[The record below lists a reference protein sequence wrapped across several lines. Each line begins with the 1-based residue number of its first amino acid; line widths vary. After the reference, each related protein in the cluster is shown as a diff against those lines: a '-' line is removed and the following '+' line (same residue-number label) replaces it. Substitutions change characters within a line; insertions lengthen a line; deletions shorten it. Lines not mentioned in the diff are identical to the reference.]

1 MTTNRHRHAGAA
13 TAPRFA
19 LLVALLLLAGVAPA
33 CARSTSASSGGGG
46 GGASSSASR
55 APTQWSATLEAVG
68 GSGVGGS
75 ALITPGGSSSETSV
89 TLMVNGA
96 TPNGTLPWHF
106 HTGRC
111 GEPGGTIVGQPQAY
125 TPIPVGADGGSRQ
138 HRVTLPFT
146 VPATGD
152 LRLQVHRS
160 SSDMGTIVAC
170 GNLAPM

>member
-1 MTTNRHRHAGAA
+1 MTTNRHRRTGAA
-13 TAPRFA
+13 AAPRFA
-19 LLVALLLLAGVAPA
+19 LLVVLLAAAPA

-46 GGASSSASR
+46 GGSASSSSSR
-55 APTQWSATLEAVG
+55 PPTQWSATLEAVG

-96 TPNGTLPWHF
+96 PPNGTLPWHF

-111 GEPGGTIVGQPQAY
+111 GEAGGAIVGQAQAY
-125 TPIPVGADGGSRQ
+125 TPIPVGADGGSAQ

-152 LRLQVHRS
+152 LRIQVHRS